1 MLSSLSKIL
10 ETGIN
15 VYKRSLKIKNIMKY
29 QLNKLKKIKY
39 YKIKILSACHC
50 ELKIGD
56 ININLSDNG

>member
-1 MLSSLSKIL
+1 
-10 ETGIN
+10 
-15 VYKRSLKIKNIMKY
+15 MKY

-56 ININLSDNG
+56 ININLSDNGQALNCLLDAH